1 MSVTKYIKTQ
11 REQLPSLR
19 AAIRQKVKGAIA
31 QEASC
36 KAYIRH
42 CETYLRNGDWCDDR
56 YGEHMEKRVKWVT
69 IVPFIQ
75 DIAFLSEAIKATIYR
90 DRGFTHPFQNLIEL
104 ISNVSYDEETKKTH
118 VGMDMELIREL
129 SEDFTED
136 DGPDK
141 A

>member
-1 MSVTKYIKTQ
+1 MTDDGQTSNIVQFPKKYVGIAPKVTNFDAMKLNKELQFADELTDGIMVSMIHNMDENDVEISESK
-11 REQLPSLR
+11 
-19 AAIRQKVKGAIA
+19 
-31 QEASC
+31 
-36 KAYIRH
+36 
-42 CETYLRNGDWCDDR
+42 
-56 YGEHMEKRVKWVT
+56 
-69 IVPFIQ
+69 FIQ

-104 ISNVSYDEETKKTH
+104 ISNVSYDEKEKKH
-118 VGMDMELIREL
+118 DVHMDMELIREL

>member
-1 MSVTKYIKTQ
+1 MADEETQTNVVQFPRKYVGVAPKVTNFDAMKLNKELQFADELTDGIMVSMIHNMDENDIEITD
-11 REQLPSLR
+11 S
-19 AAIRQKVKGAIA
+19 G
-31 QEASC
+31 
-36 KAYIRH
+36 
-42 CETYLRNGDWCDDR
+42 
-56 YGEHMEKRVKWVT
+56 
-69 IVPFIQ
+69 FIQ

-136 DGPDK
+136 DGPEK